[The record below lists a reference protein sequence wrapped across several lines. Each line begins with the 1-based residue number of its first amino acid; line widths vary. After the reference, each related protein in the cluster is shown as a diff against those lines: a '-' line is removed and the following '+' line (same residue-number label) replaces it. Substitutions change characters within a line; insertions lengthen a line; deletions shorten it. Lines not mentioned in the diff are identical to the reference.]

1 MRSPFGPV
9 LVILGLATTLV
20 LVLVLF
26 QAIGLRG
33 DLERVRADAADLRA
47 DVAALAAVEPEVDRD
62 ELERQLGILESAI
75 RDWLIATGADGFDA
89 DASPAGTGQQ
99 GSNREVLE
107 RIDDVMAQL
116 EALNDRLEQI
126 CEGVPVC

>member
-1 MRSPFGPV
+1 MRSPLGPV

-33 DLERVRADAADLRA
+33 DIERVRADAAALRA
-47 DVAALAAVEPEVDRD
+47 DVAALAAVEPEVTRD
-62 ELERQLGILESAI
+62 ELQRQLTDLESGI
-75 RDWLIATGADGFDA
+75 RDWLIATGADGFDPG
-89 DASPAGTGQQ
+89 ASPSAGQQ
-99 GSNREVLE
+99 GGNDEVLDRLDE
-107 RIDDVMAQL
+107 VLDRI
-116 EALNDRLEQI
+116 EALDARLDQI

>member
-1 MRSPFGPV
+1 MRSPLGPV

-33 DLERVRADAADLRA
+33 DLERVRTDAADLRA

-75 RDWLIATGADGFDA
+75 RDWLIATGADGFDP
-89 DASPAGTGQQ
+89 DASPAAGQQ
-99 GSNREVLE
+99 GGGDGEVLDRLDEVLE
-107 RIDDVMAQL
+107 RL
-116 EALNDRLEQI
+116 EALDARLDKI
-126 CEGVPVC
+126 CEGIPVC